1 MAVEGRRRVTVVRF
15 QIQVGMNRGE
25 KKITERAAEKI
36 GASSRAAFIREATLE
51 RARRVLEED
60 DEEEIRE

>member
-1 MAVEGRRRVTVVRF
+1 MVRF